1 MKSALA
7 QIWVNQALLVSK
19 LAFSFKSQVRISKL
33 DGSNLICSRA
43 SRVRAFRN
51 NSLVSHLLIVD
62 TQIVQRLSFGAVANL
77 VAVFVRVE
85 SLHWVWVRIL
95 FFILSSCLRFVLVR
109 IVSKMKMVRWR
120 LSKTTSQIL
129 HQILVLTLVSIRLF
143 PLEISLLGGFV
154 DWFVIT
160 DFVVS
165 SFEVVWRRNLFVGLG
180 SFVVLHQISRLR
192 NLGQR

>member
-19 LAFSFKSQVRISKL
+19 LAFSFKPQVRISKL
-33 DGSNLICSRA
+33 DGSNLVCSRT
-43 SRVRAFRN
+43 SRVRALGN

-62 TQIVQRLSFGAVANL
+62 TQIVQRLSFGTVANL

-85 SLHWVWVRIL
+85 SLHWVWVGIL

-143 PLEISLLGGFV
+143 PLKISLLGGFV